1 MTDTSLQDTRSA
13 CVGTSAG
20 CQAQPSTQ
28 RKPQDLV
35 RPPSYVNVPT
45 AVAYAPVPEALLVT
59 MVRVL
64 GLCWRNGYRCT
75 PALTIDQLSTLLDR
89 PRSTL
94 HRHLDGLE
102 RELGWLRRE
111 RRGRRTVLYPL
122 PPSADRP
129 VSGLDSLPEDA
140 DTSAEPAWDSES
152 EPSLG
157 ASGSPDRGQNCALDT
172 PPPSELPGALPDQ
185 HAELLRR
192 LAEVGIESPARER
205 IAMDPAVKPDW
216 VDAWQLWTQHPARA
230 NLSNPAGAI
239 ISCLMHRSRPPEP
252 YLRLVRLTPAEK
264 TELRTSYWSGPRD
277 LDPDLR
283 KIRSLYL
290 QLFEDQIRR

>member
-1 MTDTSLQDTRSA
+1 MT
-13 CVGTSAG
+13 GT
-20 CQAQPSTQ
+20 
-28 RKPQDLV
+28 

-45 AVAYAPVPEALLVT
+45 SVAYAPVSDAFLVT

-94 HRHLDGLE
+94 HRHLEGLE

-111 RRGRRTVLYPL
+111 RHGRRIVLYPL
-122 PPSADRP
+122 PPFADRP
-129 VSGLDSLPEDA
+129 VSGLDPLPDEA
-140 DTSAEPAWDSES
+140 DDSAESGPDSEPES
-152 EPSLG
+152 SPG
-157 ASGSPDRGQNCALDT
+157 ASGPSVHGQNCVLGT
-172 PPPSELPGALPDQ
+172 PTPAELPAARAAQ
-185 HAELLRR
+185 RAELLRR

-205 IAMDPAVKPDW
+205 IAMDPAVEPDW

-230 NLSNPAGAI
+230 NLSNPAGMLV
-239 ISCLMHRSRPPEP
+239 SCLMHRNRPPKP
-252 YLRLVRLTPAEK
+252 YLRLVRLTPAE
-264 TELRTSYWSGPRD
+264 TTQLRTSYWSGPRD

-283 KIRSLYL
+283 QIRSLYI
-290 QLFEDQIRR
+290 QLFEDQIHR